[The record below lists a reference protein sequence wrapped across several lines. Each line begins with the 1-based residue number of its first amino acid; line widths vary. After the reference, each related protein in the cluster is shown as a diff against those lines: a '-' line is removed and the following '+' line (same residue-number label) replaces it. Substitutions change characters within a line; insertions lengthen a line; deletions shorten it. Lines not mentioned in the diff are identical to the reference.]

1 MSQNKKILDH
11 LNNVGSI
18 SFLEAWTLYSVRSL
32 TRRIKD
38 LREAGHE
45 IISENRR
52 DHTASDTSV
61 IAWPDNHFGDT
72 RRAK

>member
-52 DHTASDTSV
+52 DTGQRYV
-61 IAWPDNHFGDT
+61 RYPWPDNHFGDT

>member
-52 DHTASDTSV
+52 DHTGQRYVRYRMA
-61 IAWPDNHFGDT
+61 
-72 RRAK
+72 

>member
-45 IISENRR
+45 ITSENRR
-52 DHTASDTSV
+52 DHTGQRYVRYRMA
-61 IAWPDNHFGDT
+61 
-72 RRAK
+72 

>member
-45 IISENRR
+45 IISENRQ
-52 DHTASDTSV
+52 DHTGQRYVRYRMA
-61 IAWPDNHFGDT
+61 
-72 RRAK
+72 